1 MKKIISY
8 MMLAVLALSVSA
20 CDCAKSCDKPAKKER
35 KVAVQMWTTHFH
47 HFDDAIKQ
55 LAKLGIKYVE
65 CYPGQKLSASMPKA
79 KFSHYM
85 SEAEKAYAKKVLAD
99 NGVKMIAYGC
109 TGAKDEKGIRIICQ
123 FAKEMGADMIVT
135 EAKEDT
141 IPLWDKVCG
150 EYGMRMSLHSHE
162 RRPKQPEYKHY
173 DPAFLMTVIKDYK
186 NVGICADNGA
196 WSRSGL
202 DVVGGF
208 KTIKGKL
215 FEIHLKDQKTFNDLK
230 SLCTPYG
237 EGVLDMKAI
246 LAEIDS
252 QGFDG
257 YFVIE
262 DGSYKD
268 YVSTVEK
275 NLKYLQ
281 NN

>member
-85 SEAEKAYAKKVLAD
+85 SESEKAYAKKVLAD

-150 EYGMRMSLHSHE
+150 E
-162 RRPKQPEYKHY
+162 
-173 DPAFLMTVIKDYK
+173 
-186 NVGICADNGA
+186 
-196 WSRSGL
+196 
-202 DVVGGF
+202 
-208 KTIKGKL
+208 
-215 FEIHLKDQKTFNDLK
+215 
-230 SLCTPYG
+230 
-237 EGVLDMKAI
+237 
-246 LAEIDS
+246 
-252 QGFDG
+252 
-257 YFVIE
+257 
-262 DGSYKD
+262 
-268 YVSTVEK
+268 
-275 NLKYLQ
+275 
-281 NN
+281 

>member
-1 MKKIISY
+1 
-8 MMLAVLALSVSA
+8 
-20 CDCAKSCDKPAKKER
+20 
-35 KVAVQMWTTHFH
+35 
-47 HFDDAIKQ
+47 
-55 LAKLGIKYVE
+55 
-65 CYPGQKLSASMPKA
+65 
-79 KFSHYM
+79 
-85 SEAEKAYAKKVLAD
+85 
-99 NGVKMIAYGC
+99 
-109 TGAKDEKGIRIICQ
+109 
-123 FAKEMGADMIVT
+123 
-135 EAKEDT
+135 
-141 IPLWDKVCG
+141 
-150 EYGMRMSLHSHE
+150 MSLHSHE

-257 YFVIE
+257 YFIIE